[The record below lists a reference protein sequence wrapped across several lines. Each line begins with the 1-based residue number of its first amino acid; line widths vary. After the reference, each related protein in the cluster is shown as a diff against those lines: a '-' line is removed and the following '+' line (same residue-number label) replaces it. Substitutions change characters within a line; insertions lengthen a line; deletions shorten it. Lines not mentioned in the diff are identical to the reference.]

1 MLAIYIQEVLQNSK
15 NSTSELKEILKTVFD
30 YGIMFLFIK
39 QQNNMMKQK

>member
-39 QQNNMMKQK
+39 QQNNLMKQK